1 MDSLSTETL
10 AHIFTFISFHEIT
23 LNNILYTCFRY
34 QSVFKYLLQ
43 YTKIRAWFIYNHYH
57 ISTKKSVFFTPSDCE
72 MFLFKPNVS
81 TSITTRLFNVSTKN
95 KISNYSCIVNIY
107 TNRPSLLVKLSSN
120 KILLYLNKSTNNV
133 EILSFER

>member
-1 MDSLSTETL
+1 MDSLSNETL

-23 LNNILYTCFRY
+23 LNNMLYTCFRY

-57 ISTKKSVFFTPSDCE
+57 ISTKKAVFFTPSDCE
-72 MFLFKPNVS
+72 IFLFKPNVS

-95 KISNYSCIVNIY
+95 KISNYS
-107 TNRPSLLVKLSSN
+107 LSSLKLKRKISHPNN
-120 KILLYLNKSTNNV
+120 KEKNIVSNLMKS
-133 EILSFER
+133 ES